1 MSWFSRFIL
10 ILSSAFA
17 VTNSPCQ
24 DNSVGSVSN
33 NSNDNS
39 LINIGGFR
47 YGTYRISPLDQLHV
61 SVFGEPE
68 LAVSE
73 IVDRYGSVH
82 ITLIGEI
89 KISGLTVKDAE
100 EAIESEYFNQ
110 RYLRRPK
117 VRIRIVEYSPKE
129 VLMLGH
135 VASPGPFKFPP
146 EVEAMDIVEAIARS
160 GGTTNL
166 AKTTKVTIKRK
177 TDLGFDVYQINLK
190 ELQKGLEEGNDEGRF
205 FLLPGD
211 IIFVPERIL

>member
-1 MSWFSRFIL
+1 MRLYLL
-10 ILSSAFA
+10 IFLLGFHLVPEISCQELIN
-17 VTNSPCQ
+17 NS
-24 DNSVGSVSN
+24 
-33 NSNDNS
+33 SNDNS
-39 LINIGGFR
+39 DASNIINIGGFR
-47 YGTYRISPLDQLHV
+47 YGTYKVSSLDKILV

-68 LAVSE
+68 LEVSE
-73 IVDRYGSVH
+73 IVDRNGSVNLR
-82 ITLIGEI
+82 LIGEI
-89 KISGLTVKDAE
+89 KIAGLTVRDAE
-100 EAIESEYFNQ
+100 ERIESEYINQ

-117 VRIRIVEYSPKE
+117 VRIRIVNYAPQE

-135 VASPGPFKFPP
+135 VAKPGPFSFPP

-177 TDLGFDVYQINLK
+177 THTGFDVYQVNLK

-211 IIFVPERIL
+211 IVFVPERIL

>member
-1 MSWFSRFIL
+1 MRLYFPIIFLGFHLLPETSCQEFI
-10 ILSSAFA
+10 
-17 VTNSPCQ
+17 
-24 DNSVGSVSN
+24 N
-33 NSNDNS
+33 NSNNETSDTSN
-39 LINIGGFR
+39 IVNIGGFR
-47 YGTYRISPLDQLHV
+47 YGTYKVSSLDKIQV

-68 LAVSE
+68 LEVSE
-73 IVDRYGSVH
+73 IVDRNGSVYLR
-82 ITLIGEI
+82 LIGEI
-89 KISGLTVKDAE
+89 KIAGLTVRAAE
-100 EAIESEYFNQ
+100 ERIESEYINQ

-117 VRIRIVEYSPKE
+117 VRIRIVNYAPQE

-135 VASPGPFKFPP
+135 VAKPGPFNFPP

-177 TDLGFDVYQINLK
+177 TQTGFDVYQVNLK

-211 IIFVPERIL
+211 IVFVPERIL